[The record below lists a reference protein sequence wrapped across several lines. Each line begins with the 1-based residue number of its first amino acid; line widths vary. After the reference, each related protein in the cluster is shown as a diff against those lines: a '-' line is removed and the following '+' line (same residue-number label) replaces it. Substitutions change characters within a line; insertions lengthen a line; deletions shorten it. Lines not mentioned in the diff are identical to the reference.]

1 MTIQVKFQERFLE
14 RFQGELL
21 THLFLKEDLRMT
33 VVLIVIAVYMLA
45 MLYIGYRAKK
55 SVNSSADFSSEAAV
69 SALF

>member
-1 MTIQVKFQERFLE
+1 
-14 RFQGELL
+14 
-21 THLFLKEDLRMT
+21 MT